1 MATNGKDKGYTVNE
15 FDAMDTGPD
24 VRRRVELELKTDRTT
39 REQTMIRYKENYIQ
53 IKNLVTRDEILVYLR
68 NKYLTMQKVST
79 LKLTGRATDRTPDET
94 NDRLIERI
102 NLCIDFEE
110 FILKCVKDGEVAE
123 NIIAK
128 EEAEKNSASA

>member
-1 MATNGKDKGYTVNE
+1 MAENGKEYTVNTY
-15 FDAMDTGPD
+15 DVMDTGPD
-24 VRRRVELELKTDRTT
+24 VRRRVEQELNTERTT
-39 REQTMIRYKENYIQ
+39 REQTIKKYKENYIE

-68 NKYLTMQKVST
+68 NKYLNMQKLST

-110 FILKCVKDGEVAE
+110 FIQKCIKDGEVAE
-123 NIIAK
+123 NVIAK
-128 EEAEKNSASA
+128 EEAKKNSAAV